1 MAELQK
7 HRRAWRH
14 DDHHFAAVR
23 IDAARRAHPSAAGPC
38 RDRGRAGLDVHGIS
52 HRAVRQ
58 ESDHRV
64 SGALLGAFGSVDR
77 VAFALNKA
85 TPYLL
90 AGSGSRCAFAPRS
103 SISAGEGQIAV
114 GGLAATWA
122 ALAFPV
128 ADPAAAIVLA
138 LAAATAGGALW
149 AGVATVIHL
158 SRRVHEVLVT
168 LLLNFVALL
177 IVGEALH
184 GPLGEVGAG
193 FPQSPLLP
201 ATAWLPKLWPRT
213 QLHIGIAMAVV
224 AAVVAYVLLWRTTFG
239 FALRVAGASRP
250 AALYAGFSVS
260 RVTVSVM
267 LLAGALA
274 GLAGGVE
281 VLGVHYRLIE
291 GFSYGFG
298 FNAVAIALLGAL
310 QPLALIPAALF
321 FGFLEAGALA
331 MQRQVGVPS
340 SLVAV
345 IEGLTML
352 FILAAMA
359 SAERKAR

>member
-1 MAELQK
+1 MTT
-7 HRRAWRH
+7 
-14 DDHHFAAVR
+14 AA
-23 IDAARRAHPSAAGPC
+23 DLG
-38 RDRGRAGLDVHGIS
+38 
-52 HRAVRQ
+52 AVPL
-58 ESDHRV
+58 
-64 SGALLGAFGSVDR
+64 SGAQQHAALTQQPLFRAAIAVVLALLCTAVLIALSGKDPILAYRALFFGAFGSIDR
-77 VAFALNKA
+77 AAFALNKT

-90 AGSGSRCAFAPRS
+90 AGIGIALCFRAK
-103 SISAGEGQIAV
+103 IINIGGEGQIAI

-128 ADPAAAIVLA
+128 ANPAAAIALA
-138 LAAATAGGALW
+138 LAAATVGGALW

-184 GPLGEVGAG
+184 GSLGEVGAG

-201 ATAWLPKLWPRT
+201 TTVWLPKLWPGT
-213 QLHIGIAMAVV
+213 QLHIGIAIGVVIAVG
-224 AAVVAYVLLWRTTFG
+224 AYLLLWRTTFG
-239 FALRVAGASRP
+239 FAIRVAGASRP
-250 AALYAGFSVS
+250 ATLYAGFSVS
-260 RVTVSVM
+260 GVTITVM

-359 SAERKAR
+359 SAERKAK

>member
-1 MAELQK
+1 MTTAEQAPLSPPMLIQ
-7 HRRAWRH
+7 RVALVQQPLVRA
-14 DDHHFAAVR
+14 AIAVVLALMCTAVL
-23 IDAARRAHPSAAGPC
+23 IALAGKDPIVAYRA
-38 RDRGRAGLDVHGIS
+38 LF
-52 HRAVRQ
+52 
-58 ESDHRV
+58 
-64 SGALLGAFGSVDR
+64 LGAFGSIDR

-90 AGSGSRCAFAPRS
+90 AGIGIALCFRAK
-103 SISAGEGQIAV
+103 IINIGGEGQIAV
-114 GGLAATWA
+114 GGLAATWT
-122 ALAFPV
+122 ALALPV
-128 ADPAAAIVLA
+128 ADPLTAIALV
-138 LAAATAGGALW
+138 LAAAAAGGALW
-149 AGVATVIHL
+149 AGVATMIHL

-201 ATAWLPKLWPRT
+201 ATDWLPKLWPGT
-213 QLHIGIAMAVV
+213 QLHIGIAMAVI
-224 AAVVAYVLLWRTTFG
+224 AAVGAYLLLWRTTLG
-239 FALRVAGASRP
+239 FAIRVVGASRP
-250 AALYAGFSVS
+250 AALYAGFSVPA
-260 RVTVSVM
+260 VTATVM

-359 SAERKAR
+359 SAERRGR

>member
-1 MAELQK
+1 MTTTTLPLSASM
-7 HRRAWRH
+7 RRVALTRQPLVR
-14 DDHHFAAVR
+14 AA
-23 IDAARRAHPSAAGPC
+23 I
-38 RDRGRAGLDVHGIS
+38 
-52 HRAVRQ
+52 AV
-58 ESDHRV
+58 V
-64 SGALLGAFGSVDR
+64 LALTCTAFLIALSGKNPIIAYQALFFGAFGSVDR

-90 AGSGSRCAFAPRS
+90 AGIGIALCFRAK
-103 SISAGEGQIAV
+103 IINIGGEGQIAI

-149 AGVATVIHL
+149 AGVATIIHL

-184 GPLGEVGAG
+184 GPLGEV
-193 FPQSPLLP
+193 
-201 ATAWLPKLWPRT
+201 
-213 QLHIGIAMAVV
+213 GIAMAVV

-250 AALYAGFSVS
+250 AALYAGFSVP

-359 SAERKAR
+359 SAEGKAR

>member
-1 MAELQK
+1 MTTATLPLSASMRRVALTRQPLVRAAIAVVLALTCMAFLI
-7 HRRAWRH
+7 A
-14 DDHHFAAVR
+14 
-23 IDAARRAHPSAAGPC
+23 
-38 RDRGRAGLDVHGIS
+38 L
-52 HRAVRQ
+52 
-58 ESDHRV
+58 
-64 SGALLGAFGSVDR
+64 SGKNPIIAYQALFFGAFGSVDR

-90 AGSGSRCAFAPRS
+90 AGIGIALCFRAK
-103 SISAGEGQIAV
+103 IINIGGEGQIAI

-250 AALYAGFSVS
+250 AALYAGFSVP
-260 RVTVSVM
+260 RVPV
-267 LLAGALA
+267 
-274 GLAGGVE
+274 
-281 VLGVHYRLIE
+281 
-291 GFSYGFG
+291 
-298 FNAVAIALLGAL
+298 
-310 QPLALIPAALF
+310 
-321 FGFLEAGALA
+321 
-331 MQRQVGVPS
+331 
-340 SLVAV
+340 
-345 IEGLTML
+345 
-352 FILAAMA
+352 
-359 SAERKAR
+359 

>member
-1 MAELQK
+1 VTTIAEP
-7 HRRAWRH
+7 
-14 DDHHFAAVR
+14 AASLLSPLMRGLALAPRPLVR
-23 IDAARRAHPSAAGPC
+23 SA
-38 RDRGRAGLDVHGIS
+38 I
-52 HRAVRQ
+52 AV
-58 ESDHRV
+58 V
-64 SGALLGAFGSVDR
+64 LALMCTAMLIALSGKNPLIAYQALFLGAFGSIDR
-77 VAFALNKA
+77 VAFALNKT

-90 AGSGSRCAFAPRS
+90 TGIGVALCFRAKIINIG
-103 SISAGEGQIAV
+103 GEGQIAI

-122 ALAFPV
+122 VLSLPV
-128 ADPAAAIVLA
+128 ANSAVTIALA
-138 LAAATAGGALW
+138 LAAAMAGGALW
-149 AGVATVIHL
+149 AGLATAIHL
-158 SRRVHEVLVT
+158 ARRVHEVLVT

-184 GPLGEVGAG
+184 GSLGEVGAG

-201 ATAWLPKLWPRT
+201 ATAWLPKLWPHT
-213 QLHIGIAMAVV
+213 QLHIGIAIAVI
-224 AAVVAYVLLWRTTFG
+224 AAVGAYILLWRTTFG
-239 FALRVAGASRP
+239 FAVRVVGASRA
-250 AALYAGFSVS
+250 AALYAGFSVPGI
-260 RVTVSVM
+260 TVKVM

-274 GLAGGVE
+274 GLAGGIE

-298 FNAVAIALLGAL
+298 FIAVAIALLGAL

-359 SAERKAR
+359 SAERKSV